1 MAMSRPTTSQIVSLA
16 LAGVALLVAGCQD
29 VDWSWERNWSQRPSP
44 DTRPASY
51 QRAPAER
58 AVPVPLPTE
67 PDLPPASPPQTQE
80 PELVEEGFYQLYLT
94 NDSSPAANS
103 ESVKWIVLSS
113 VAAGRVVRTLEV
125 LCPPIGA
132 GGREKS
138 SYLVY
143 QDPTA
148 WQLATRLAPMLDCP
162 TVEVEPTAPPPSATK
177 AFDRAVGMYYLRCRP
192 GGKLDQPGLR
202 RVLALLEGVA
212 ASDQARSQLRWAS
225 ASLTGH
231 IRSKF
236 FFEFRAAHQAHRR
249 GQDYCPAD
257 SYERMVC
264 LYYQADSLLQDH
276 QAGPASAI
284 LADLLETFGQYSN
297 TRLYQRCRKLAQGS

>member
-1 MAMSRPTTSQIVSLA
+1 MSRPTTSQIVSLA
-16 LAGVALLVAGCQD
+16 LTGVALLVAGCQD
-29 VDWSWERNWSQRPSP
+29 VDWTWERHWSQRPSP

-51 QRAPAER
+51 HRPPAER
-58 AVPVPLPTE
+58 AVSVRPPAE
-67 PDLPPASPPQTQE
+67 PDPPPASPPQAQE

-94 NDSSPAANS
+94 NDSSPAADS

-113 VAAGRVVRTLEV
+113 APAGRVVRTLEV

-132 GGREKS
+132 GGREQS

-143 QDPTA
+143 QGPTA
-148 WQLATRLAPMLDCP
+148 WQLAARLAPMLDCP
-162 TVEVEPTAPPPSATK
+162 TVEVEPTAPPPSADQ
-177 AFDRAVGMYYLRCRP
+177 AFARAVGMYYLRCRP
-192 GGKLDQPGLR
+192 GGKLDRPGLR
-202 RVLALLEGVA
+202 RVLALLEGVV
-212 ASDQARSQLRWAS
+212 ASDQARSQLRWA
-225 ASLTGH
+225 AATLTGH

-236 FFEFRAAHQAHRR
+236 FFEFPTARQAHRR
-249 GQDYCPAD
+249 GQDHCPAD
-257 SYERMVC
+257 SFEHMVC

-297 TRLYQRCRKLAQGS
+297 TRLYQRCRKLTQGN